1 MKGKNFLK
9 PIKNEPIVDAVIQ
22 RITDGVITG
31 ELKPGDK
38 IPTEV
43 ELCENFGVGRNT
55 IREAIKVLV
64 ALGLIEIK
72 RADGTYI
79 SSSFSEKMIN
89 PLIYYLIM
97 KKDNSIEIVE
107 LRRFFEVGVLELAIG
122 KATSE
127 DVKKLEAIHSELTK
141 MATSGKINFE
151 QIAQIEFDFHEEI
164 IRIAR
169 NSLIEKIGDIINRL
183 TKPSLIKT
191 VKNIIDTSSVDFI
204 VNIHEE
210 IISLI
215 KNKDYTNIRNVIEKS
230 YSKWKNNVD

>member
-1 MKGKNFLK
+1 MKSKNFLK

-38 IPTEV
+38 IPTEI
-43 ELCENFGVGRNT
+43 ELCESFGVGRNT

-64 ALGLIEIK
+64 ALGLIEIR

-79 SSSFSEKMIN
+79 SNSFSEKMIN

-107 LRRFFEVGVLELAIG
+107 LRRLFEVGVLELAIG
-122 KATSE
+122 KATDE
-127 DVKKLEAIHSELTK
+127 DIKKLEIIHLELTK
-141 MATSGKINFE
+141 MAESGNINFE
-151 QIAQIEFDFHEEI
+151 QITQIEFDFHQEI
-164 IRIAR
+164 IKIAK
-169 NSLIEKIGDIINRL
+169 NSLIEKMGDIINRL

-191 VKNIIDTSSVDFI
+191 VRNIIDTSSIDFI
-204 VNIHEE
+204 INIHTE
-210 IISLI
+210 IILLI
-215 KNKDYTNIRNVIEKS
+215 KNKDYANIRNVIEKS
-230 YSKWKNNVD
+230 YSKWKNNID